1 MSLVQGTQ
9 EGIYVENQPKGH
21 DQCHYY
27 QKCMWCGLK
36 YKEGDDVVDAMYL
49 TKEGFQWSGDSIHR
63 VCDEERYDAT
73 IREIKEIKK
82 EKRMERLKFLLKIDM
97 N

>member
-9 EGIYVENQPKGH
+9 ENIYVENQPKAH
-21 DQCHYY
+21 IRCHYY
-27 QKCMWCGLK
+27 HKCMWCGLK

-49 TKEGFQWSGDSIHR
+49 TKEGYAWSGESIHR

-73 IREIKEIKK
+73 MREIQEIKK
-82 EKRMERLKFLLKIDM
+82 EKRMERVRYKLKINM

>member
-1 MSLVQGTQ
+1 MLKINTKYTLNA
-9 EGIYVENQPKGH
+9 IIIK
-21 DQCHYY
+21 
-27 QKCMWCGLK
+27 KCMWCGLK

-49 TKEGFQWSGDSIHR
+49 TKEGYAWSGESIHR

-73 IREIKEIKK
+73 MREIQEIKK
-82 EKRMERLKFLLKIDM
+82 EKRMERVRYKLKINM

>member
-1 MSLVQGTQ
+1 MLVIGTQ
-9 EGIYVENQPKGH
+9 EGIYVENHPKGH

-36 YKEGDDVVDAMYL
+36 YKRGEKAVDAMFE
-49 TKEGFQWSGDSIHR
+49 TKEGYAWSGDSIHLE
-63 VCDEERYDAT
+63 CDEERYDAT
-73 IREIKEIKK
+73 LLELENIKRER
-82 EKRMERLKFLLKIDM
+82 RMERIKNMLKIDM